1 MQFQYPQRDFA
12 SDSIELPGLCESG
25 MHRKRVNTPACK
37 GAQNAR
43 RCGKMMR
50 CLALIIPSAIS
61 ISRDSITH
69 NIKKER
75 NTGISPCSSGMIRAG
90 KERTKID
97 DSPGAI
103 YKNTYEEEYF

>member
-1 MQFQYPQRDFA
+1 MVYQERRDVL
-12 SDSIELPGLCESG
+12 DD
-25 MHRKRVNTPACK
+25 KRQLKSVE
-37 GAQNAR
+37 
-43 RCGKMMR
+43 
-50 CLALIIPSAIS
+50 IILSAIS